1 VRGGRDGDD
10 AGELARQRRLALAV
24 IVATVALADLTP
36 LDQFSMTLH
45 MFTVGLIGLVVTP
58 S

>member
-1 VRGGRDGDD
+1 
-10 AGELARQRRLALAV
+10 V

-58 S
+58 SWPVPWRPAGG